1 MGRLFIFAIIAVPIA
16 LSACRGISPEQEA
29 FIASYK
35 TEDTAELCHYS
46 FFPIADPT
54 ATQELKIAHYQAMRD
69 ELNKRGIICNQTYP
83 NNPMYQWRSM
93 LEKVSD

>member
-1 MGRLFIFAIIAVPIA
+1 MFRISALALIALPLV
-16 LSACRGISPEQEA
+16 LSACRGMSPEQAA
-29 FIASYK
+29 FIETYK

-54 ATQELKIAHYQAMRD
+54 ATQTLKIAHYQAMRD
-69 ELNKRGIICNQTYP
+69 ELNKRGIVCKQTYP
-83 NNPMYQWRSM
+83 KNPMYKWRSM